1 MEDQFDCNNKYVL
14 LTEINEKYFNLGS
27 FSRREN
33 KIKKVFLFS
42 ISVFPQN
49 TLIEMTL
56 NVSSVSENEYEI
68 LFA

>member
-1 MEDQFDCNNKYVL
+1 MEDQFDCNNKHVL
-14 LTEINEKYFNLGS
+14 LTEINEKYCNLGS
-27 FSRREN
+27 FSSREN
-33 KIKKVFLFS
+33 NIKNVCLFS

-56 NVSSVSENEYEI
+56 NVPSVSENEYEI